1 VGEGGASRSEAT
13 GEGFLRLG
21 ELCENI
27 LQNGRGLLQNIIVPV
42 TRDSKPFGKQY
53 GFSRCVALG
62 GGVLTTI
69 DFDDETLLEA
79 NEIEDKA
86 LKWDLPAKLEKR

>member
-27 LQNGRGLLQNIIVPV
+27 LQNGRAVLQYVIVPV
-42 TRDSKPFGKQY
+42 TQDSKSFGKQY

-62 GGVLTTI
+62 GCVLTSI
-69 DFDDETLLEA
+69 DFNDEALFEA
-79 NEIEDKA
+79 NEIKDKA
-86 LKWDLPAKLEKR
+86 LKGDLSTKLEKC